1 MYIKMFKIIVSML
14 LFLKSCVVLL
24 VVIAVINSVDGVPQ
38 PAPHEPSMRSKI
50 SWETHPSM
58 IIKAKS
64 LKSGFW
70 TSFLIM
76 FV

>member
-50 SWETHPSM
+50 S
-58 IIKAKS
+58 
-64 LKSGFW
+64 
-70 TSFLIM
+70 
-76 FV
+76 